1 MATVLSDNTAYLE
14 IELTD
19 YSSQAISFKLTHE
32 GESLETTCGF
42 GTEYRSMAGG
52 LKQTTLEVVRCYE
65 VGEVLAEAD
74 VAEIYNIVLGIEGQ
88 GVGTGKPVQD
98 FILETVDPIERKVEG
113 GPVFVTFSYVGAAP
127 PTTNVFDGGVW

>member
-1 MATVLSDNTAYLE
+1 MADVLANNTAYVSVD
-14 IELTD
+14 LTD
-19 YSSQAISFKLTHE
+19 YSSETVSYKLTHE

-52 LKQTTLEVVRCYE
+52 LKQTTLEIVRCYK
-65 VGEVLAEAD
+65 VGEVLAD
-74 VAEIYNIVLGIEGQ
+74 SMVSQIYNVVLGIEGQ
-88 GVGTGKPVQD
+88 GVGTGKHVQD
-98 FILETVDPIERKVEG
+98 FNLETVDPIERKVEG